1 MDQSESWI
9 VTRRHAKPR
18 TPGTECNGVMGARV
32 WVRKREEVGM
42 FFCARVKKDFLE
54 MIFSSFLSC
63 FLLIKKLL

>member
-18 TPGTECNGVMGARV
+18 TPGTECNGVMGARM

-42 FFCARVKKDFLE
+42 FFCARVKKDFFGDDFF
-54 MIFSSFLSC
+54 IFFVM
-63 FLLIKKLL
+63 FFTY